1 MIRGIRYGHRGPY
14 GLIAIRIAVRPAMR
28 ICAIAASL
36 RGDGGIEV
44 YDGYYMTL
52 RNILGQ

>member
-1 MIRGIRYGHRGPY
+1 M
-14 GLIAIRIAVRPAMR
+14 AIEAPTASSPPASLSGPAMR
-28 ICAIAASL
+28 ICAIAAIL